1 MINFYPFLMKSC
13 AWRLFQILEEEK
25 MINIVMMTIVQII
38 SKHVSTLSFIFDP
51 LSSVYTNQ
59 MPMVWPTNLL
69 QNILET
75 LILIL
80 DFIKCIDLLYFTK
93 QSFLNYRC
101 ALKNGRSDLCIFSAK
116 FPFMNEWNLFYFVH
130 TKHLYSWRSS
140 HLFRRQTTLNFRQIR
155 IVNAWLY
162 TTYKCKHMWVWRA
175 TLS

>member
-80 DFIKCIDLLYFTK
+80 DLHQMYWSVIFHKTK
-93 QSFLNYRC
+93 FPQLS
-101 ALKNGRSDLCIFSAK
+101 LCIKEWKKWPMHIFGKISFHERMK
-116 FPFMNEWNLFYFVH
+116 FVLFC
-130 TKHLYSWRSS
+130 
-140 HLFRRQTTLNFRQIR
+140 
-155 IVNAWLY
+155 
-162 TTYKCKHMWVWRA
+162 TYKASLFMEKFVFI
-175 TLS
+175 